1 MTTRDKLW
9 KYLCQLAP
17 HVRERQAA
25 QLMYE
30 AIVALDNAAADE
42 RRMDWLGDLSNY
54 TGQVLL
60 PRQCVEAHPESM
72 RAAIDMAMALSSNAP
87 HEGPGGFSPGP
98 LDAVVSPHG
107 QKG

>member
-9 KYLCQLAP
+9 KYLHQLAP

-30 AIVALDNAAADE
+30 AIVALDNTAADE
-42 RRMDWLGDLSNY
+42 RRMDWLADLSNV

-60 PRQCVEAHPESM
+60 PRECVESHPESM
-72 RAAIDMAMALSSNAP
+72 RAAIDMAMALSANDQLNAT
-87 HEGPGGFSPGP
+87 GVSRV
-98 LDAVVSPHG
+98 AVEAPVG
-107 QKG
+107 RF